1 MNTAVA
7 NNEVDVNAF
16 QSYAYLVAY
25 NEANTA
31 KIAPL
36 STTYLEPMG
45 IYSSKVKT
53 LAEFK
58 NGATIA
64 IPNDGANESRAL
76 LLLQSAGL
84 VKLKN
89 DFDFVKGTSKDI
101 VENNKALVIKPIQMA
116 TAVRVKDEVDA
127 IVLGNT
133 LAMEGGLNVL
143 KDAIYYEPIDQ
154 TTKMNV
160 NVLAV
165 AEARQND
172 PVLKKVGELYHV
184 AAVGKYV
191 QEHFGGTKIDVNKP
205 HYQLKGQTIP
215 ALDQINLDIP
225 EGSIFGVIGYS
236 GAGKSTL
243 IRLIN
248 LLERPTEGQ
257 VIINQKDFTALDAK
271 ALRQERANIGMIF
284 QHFNLLQTKTV
295 AANIEMPMKLLG
307 YSKAEREKRL
317 NELLE
322 FIDLKHKKEA
332 YPDELSGGQKQRVGI
347 ARALANHPKILLC
360 DEATS
365 ALDPQTTKSV
375 LDLLKK
381 INQEQGI
388 TIVMVTHEMDVIQS
402 ICSHVAVMELGKVV
416 ETGKTV
422 DLFSRPQHATTQN
435 FIQTILHQQ
444 LPIKLLNN
452 LEHKHHHSIYR
463 LQFLGNS
470 AHETVI
476 QNLIKQFDISLNIL
490 FANMIEIDGNVI
502 GQMFVQLLGDES
514 LIAEA
519 VEFLKQHGVAVEQS
533 GELA

>member
-1 MNTAVA
+1 MKKILGIALGLSVVLTGCSKPEAPATDAAKTDTAAAEQTVTIASTGSDADIWRHIATLPETKAAGLKLDIKNFTDYVAMNTAVA

-25 NEANTA
+25 NEANTS

-172 PVLKKVGELYHV
+172 PILKKVGELYHV

-205 HYQLKGQTIP
+205 VSYLTQ
-215 ALDQINLDIP
+215 
-225 EGSIFGVIGYS
+225 
-236 GAGKSTL
+236 
-243 IRLIN
+243 
-248 LLERPTEGQ
+248 
-257 VIINQKDFTALDAK
+257 AK
-271 ALRQERANIGMIF
+271 
-284 QHFNLLQTKTV
+284 
-295 AANIEMPMKLLG
+295 
-307 YSKAEREKRL
+307 
-317 NELLE
+317 
-322 FIDLKHKKEA
+322 
-332 YPDELSGGQKQRVGI
+332 
-347 ARALANHPKILLC
+347 
-360 DEATS
+360 
-365 ALDPQTTKSV
+365 
-375 LDLLKK
+375 
-381 INQEQGI
+381 
-388 TIVMVTHEMDVIQS
+388 
-402 ICSHVAVMELGKVV
+402 
-416 ETGKTV
+416 
-422 DLFSRPQHATTQN
+422 
-435 FIQTILHQQ
+435 
-444 LPIKLLNN
+444 
-452 LEHKHHHSIYR
+452 
-463 LQFLGNS
+463 
-470 AHETVI
+470 
-476 QNLIKQFDISLNIL
+476 
-490 FANMIEIDGNVI
+490 
-502 GQMFVQLLGDES
+502 
-514 LIAEA
+514 
-519 VEFLKQHGVAVEQS
+519 
-533 GELA
+533 

>member
-1 MNTAVA
+1 MLTREEKMKKILGIALGLSVVLTGCSKPEAPATDATKTDTAAAEQTVTIASTGSDADIWRHIATLPETKAAGLKLDIKNFTDYVAMNTAVA

-31 KIAPL
+31 KIATL

-205 HYQLKGQTIP
+205 VSYLTQ
-215 ALDQINLDIP
+215 
-225 EGSIFGVIGYS
+225 
-236 GAGKSTL
+236 
-243 IRLIN
+243 
-248 LLERPTEGQ
+248 
-257 VIINQKDFTALDAK
+257 AK
-271 ALRQERANIGMIF
+271 
-284 QHFNLLQTKTV
+284 
-295 AANIEMPMKLLG
+295 
-307 YSKAEREKRL
+307 
-317 NELLE
+317 
-322 FIDLKHKKEA
+322 
-332 YPDELSGGQKQRVGI
+332 
-347 ARALANHPKILLC
+347 
-360 DEATS
+360 
-365 ALDPQTTKSV
+365 
-375 LDLLKK
+375 
-381 INQEQGI
+381 
-388 TIVMVTHEMDVIQS
+388 
-402 ICSHVAVMELGKVV
+402 
-416 ETGKTV
+416 
-422 DLFSRPQHATTQN
+422 
-435 FIQTILHQQ
+435 
-444 LPIKLLNN
+444 
-452 LEHKHHHSIYR
+452 
-463 LQFLGNS
+463 
-470 AHETVI
+470 
-476 QNLIKQFDISLNIL
+476 
-490 FANMIEIDGNVI
+490 
-502 GQMFVQLLGDES
+502 
-514 LIAEA
+514 
-519 VEFLKQHGVAVEQS
+519 
-533 GELA
+533 

>member
-1 MNTAVA
+1 MLNREEKMKKILGIALGLSVVLTGCSKPEAPATDAAKTDTAAAEQTVTIASTGSDADIWRHIATLPETKAAGLKLDIKNFTDYVAMNTAVA

-25 NEANTA
+25 NEANTS

-205 HYQLKGQTIP
+205 VSYLTQ
-215 ALDQINLDIP
+215 
-225 EGSIFGVIGYS
+225 
-236 GAGKSTL
+236 
-243 IRLIN
+243 
-248 LLERPTEGQ
+248 
-257 VIINQKDFTALDAK
+257 AK
-271 ALRQERANIGMIF
+271 
-284 QHFNLLQTKTV
+284 
-295 AANIEMPMKLLG
+295 
-307 YSKAEREKRL
+307 
-317 NELLE
+317 
-322 FIDLKHKKEA
+322 
-332 YPDELSGGQKQRVGI
+332 
-347 ARALANHPKILLC
+347 
-360 DEATS
+360 
-365 ALDPQTTKSV
+365 
-375 LDLLKK
+375 
-381 INQEQGI
+381 
-388 TIVMVTHEMDVIQS
+388 
-402 ICSHVAVMELGKVV
+402 
-416 ETGKTV
+416 
-422 DLFSRPQHATTQN
+422 
-435 FIQTILHQQ
+435 
-444 LPIKLLNN
+444 
-452 LEHKHHHSIYR
+452 
-463 LQFLGNS
+463 
-470 AHETVI
+470 
-476 QNLIKQFDISLNIL
+476 
-490 FANMIEIDGNVI
+490 
-502 GQMFVQLLGDES
+502 
-514 LIAEA
+514 
-519 VEFLKQHGVAVEQS
+519 
-533 GELA
+533 